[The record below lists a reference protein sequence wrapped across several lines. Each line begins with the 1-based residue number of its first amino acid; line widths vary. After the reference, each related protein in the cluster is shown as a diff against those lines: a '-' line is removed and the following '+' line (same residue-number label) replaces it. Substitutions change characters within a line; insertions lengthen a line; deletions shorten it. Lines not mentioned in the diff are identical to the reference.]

1 MFCTRGFTPIT
12 SKQARKVRTE
22 NEQNEYIKY
31 LEDENARLNDQANEY
46 RNKYIKKSTELQ
58 NFIETNKKISKLAN
72 QQNIILIFK
81 NKKKIEKNAIKRR
94 DWNCL
99 LMKLKTRL

>member
-22 NEQNEYIKY
+22 NEQNEYIKN

-46 RNKYIKKSTELQ
+46 RNKYIKKV
-58 NFIETNKKISKLAN
+58 
-72 QQNIILIFK
+72 
-81 NKKKIEKNAIKRR
+81 
-94 DWNCL
+94 
-99 LMKLKTRL
+99 

>member
-22 NEQNEYIKY
+22 NEQNEYIKH
-31 LEDENARLNDQANEY
+31 LEDENARLNDQVNEY

-58 NFIETNKKISKLAN
+58 NFIETNQKISKLAKYYS
-72 QQNIILIFK
+72 QFK
-81 NKKKIEKNAIKRR
+81 NEKTLKKM
-94 DWNCL
+94 L
-99 LMKLKTRL
+99 